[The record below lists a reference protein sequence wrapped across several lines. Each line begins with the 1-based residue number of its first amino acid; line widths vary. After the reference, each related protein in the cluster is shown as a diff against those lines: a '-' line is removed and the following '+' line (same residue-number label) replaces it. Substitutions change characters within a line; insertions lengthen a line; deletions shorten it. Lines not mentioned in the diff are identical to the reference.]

1 MKTSNEIKPLE
12 KLTLTAVISC
22 CCSTLYFLA
31 VNLLA

>member
-1 MKTSNEIKPLE
+1 MKTNADNLSLD

-22 CCSTLYFLA
+22 CASTLYFLA